1 MRNILLATTALA
13 AVAGFASAANAQIT
27 VSLGGYT
34 EFLGAMYDD
43 DVSGGRTHRE
53 FQLEAEIV
61 VKADGKADNG
71 LLYGTKVEL
80 QTPTTPANGA
90 GGNGITTD
98 EASVYVAGF
107 WGRLELGDFDGA
119 ADTLAIY
126 APLTGVD
133 SLDGD
138 YGDFVNVT
146 GPTGTSVA
154 GLSFGRQP
162 WGGPNGAIK
171 APDSADATKIMYV
184 TPRFIGLQAGFSYT
198 PENGDEAQNVVPRK
212 NQSNYSDFLEFGINY
227 TGDFSGVTV
236 AASATGTSANGKGA
250 GASSVT
256 GVPAA
261 ALKDF
266 TAWQAGA
273 QVGYAGFKF
282 GGGYVDAEN
291 FFTPVRTSSGD
302 QSAWNVGA
310 TYTTGPLTVGLSYMD
325 AEGYKTAGGT
335 YADQY
340 EVYGVSSTYVIAPGL
355 LLQSDLMFFDE
366 EVKSSAAATT
376 KVGNDGYVWVVSTK
390 VAF

>member
-1 MRNILLATTALA
+1 MRKFLLATTALA

-34 EFLGAMYDD
+34 EVLGAIYDNNLP
-43 DVSGGRTHRE
+43 GGTDRE

-146 GPTGTSVA
+146 GTVGGTTY
-154 GLSFGRQP
+154 SFGRQP
-162 WGGPNGAIK
+162 WGAPNGAIK
-171 APDSADATKIMYV
+171 APDSSDATKIMYI

-198 PENGDEAQNVVPRK
+198 PENGDEGQGVVPKK

-227 TGDFSGVTV
+227 TGEFSGVSVV
-236 AASATGTSANGKGA
+236 AGATGTSANGKGT
-250 GASSVT
+250 GVSGIT
-256 GVPAA
+256 GVPAT

-273 QVGYAGFKF
+273 QIGYAGFKF
-282 GGGYVDAEN
+282 GGGYVDADN
-291 FFTPVRTSSGD
+291 FYVPVRTSSGD
-302 QSAWNVGA
+302 QNAWNVGA

-325 AEGYKTAGGT
+325 AEGYKTAAGT
-335 YADQY
+335 YASDY
-340 EVYGVSSTYVIAPGL
+340 ETYGVSGTYTIAPGL
-355 LLQSDLMFFDE
+355 VLQSDLMFFDE
-366 EVKSSAAATT
+366 DVKSSAAATT
-376 KVGNDGYVWVVSTK
+376 KVGNDGYVWVVSTR
-390 VAF
+390 VSF